1 MRYSMLRNISH
12 KKRYKKQFIDD
23 NVDVDTGTSSTS
35 ESSQSEPSQS
45 ESEVVCT
52 TDTGE

>member
-1 MRYSMLRNISH
+1 MLRNISH
-12 KKRYKKQFIDD
+12 KKDIKSSLFDD

-35 ESSQSEPSQS
+35 ESSQSESSQS